1 MFCCA
6 GNAKEQL
13 PEIQLV
19 ASPAFQIPHIFEL
32 LTSISI
38 CKQVHVVLSRKYASW
53 CKCIC
58 LWLQEFYLK
67 SIQFRLSLIYL
78 RFFGVAFSYLKLS
91 YVLTSLSCIIL
102 IWNATLFASLS
113 FILFSNA
120 PLLVSSSCIILIW
133 NATLLPSLIHYLYL
147 KCLSVGIIILH
158 YLNLG
163 QILLHGGALHQWAGR
178 LIRLP
183 YWITTS

>member
-1 MFCCA
+1 MWSS
-6 GNAKEQL
+6 Q
-13 PEIQLV
+13 
-19 ASPAFQIPHIFEL
+19 
-32 LTSISI
+32 
-38 CKQVHVVLSRKYASW
+38 KYASW
-53 CKCIC
+53 CKCNFFVIEGV
-58 LWLQEFYLK
+58 LLEIH
-67 SIQFRLSLIYL
+67 SIQALPNLSQILQRCIFLSQIILISN
-78 RFFGVAFSYLKLS
+78 AS
-91 YVLTSLSCIIL
+91 VLTSLSCIIL